1 MKVKVYKRGVEVGWF
16 KDIVPGANAVI
27 NACKYHKFD
36 ITEYEFRD
44 FEDTTKIVW
53 RGQESMLSDINKQST

>member
-27 NACKYHKFD
+27 NACKYHNFD

-44 FEDTTKIVW
+44 FEDDKKIVW